1 MKVRYLLPVL
11 LLSTVACTPSQ
22 INSWLEWHAQD
33 PEAAVEF
40 ANRPEIQAELT
51 NSQSDAPQFAEYVSG
66 GIPGNCE
73 SYVPLFQ
80 KYNLPV
86 STFKAIAWRE
96 SGCNHR
102 SFVKDH
108 DDLGGG
114 LLGINLRAGRAMWNN
129 WCGLTEGNVTNA
141 EVNVH
146 CAAEAYQRL
155 GMKPWR

>member
-1 MKVRYLLPVL
+1 MKVRLRLLAPLIALVG
-11 LLSTVACTPSQ
+11 CTPSQ
-22 INSWLEWHAQD
+22 ISAWVQWNEQD
-33 PEAAVEF
+33 PVAAQEY

-51 NSQSDAPQFAEYVSG
+51 QSSSDAPQFQEYISG
-66 GIPGNCE
+66 GQPGNCE

-80 KYNLPV
+80 KYNLPS

-102 SFVKDH
+102 SFVRDR

-114 LLGINLRAGRAMWNN
+114 LLGINLRAGASNWYS
-129 WCGLTEGNVTNA
+129 WCGLTTANVTNA

-146 CAAEAYQRL
+146 CASEAYQRM
-155 GMKPWR
+155 GMRPWS